1 MILYFGMVQN
11 TNKKQIASNIIKIT
25 ENNKDNIT
33 SIVYINLDYVKY
45 IEFTNYKTEYILN
58 KDFDIFSNN
67 FRSVPET
74 KTVVLETPDVGIYLY
89 DGSKINIKY
98 DDFRKFVEPYL
109 NDAMQ

>member
-25 ENNKDNIT
+25 ENNKDNTT

-45 IEFTNYKTEYILN
+45 IEFTNYKTEYVLN
-58 KDFDIFSNN
+58 KDFDVFSNN
-67 FRSVPET
+67 FRSIPET
-74 KTVVLETPDVGIYLY
+74 KTFFLEKPNVGIYLI
-89 DGSKINIKY
+89 DGNKINVNY
-98 DDFRKFVEPYL
+98 DDFEKFVEPYL